1 MVNLPD
7 RFYFSEHS
15 IDTNTL
21 EITRNILDTKT
32 GIMYTIGL
40 HDDVDSLLKLVL
52 KDSRDTTL
60 KNLLE

>member
-40 HDDVDSLLKLVL
+40 HDDVPLTFKISA
-52 KDSRDTTL
+52 
-60 KNLLE
+60 